1 MILLDLHS
9 ILRPLLGPVRADA
22 ALVSRLTKM
31 SDGWFA
37 ALMIILIFGI
47 SMGSAL
53 LANCLLLNEI
63 CS

>member
-1 MILLDLHS
+1 MIPLGLPFISHLPLDHTH
-9 ILRPLLGPVRADA
+9 ADA

>member
-1 MILLDLHS
+1 MMLLDLHS
-9 ILRPLLGPVRADA
+9 ILRPPPGPVRADA
-22 ALVSRLTKM
+22 ALVSRLAKM

-37 ALMIILIFGI
+37 LLMIILIFGI

>member
-1 MILLDLHS
+1 
-9 ILRPLLGPVRADA
+9 
-22 ALVSRLTKM
+22 M

-37 ALMIILIFGI
+37 VLMIILIFVL

-53 LANCLLLNEI
+53 VANCLLLNEI

>member
-1 MILLDLHS
+1 
-9 ILRPLLGPVRADA
+9 
-22 ALVSRLTKM
+22 M

-37 ALMIILIFGI
+37 LLMIILIFGI
-47 SMGSAL
+47 SIGSAL